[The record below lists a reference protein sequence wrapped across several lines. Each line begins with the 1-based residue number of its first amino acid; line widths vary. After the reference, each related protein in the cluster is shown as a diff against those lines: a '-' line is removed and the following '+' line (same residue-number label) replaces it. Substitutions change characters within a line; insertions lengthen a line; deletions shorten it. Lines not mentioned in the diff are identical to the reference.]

1 MLGHATSCL
10 WSVAKVVIHSPG
22 IWFCSWWRGMKSGI
36 LQCLYL
42 FVYSFFFSSIFVN
55 LCLFDCRIL
64 STPKAHQVL
73 VNSAVRKGERLIPPS
88 VFEILIRVTFPAS
101 SARMKVVTLGTFKV
115 SEVRCIMIT
124 CCIVS

>member
-1 MLGHATSCL
+1 VVSGKSCNTQSRDL
-10 WSVAKVVIHSPG
+10 V
-22 IWFCSWWRGMKSGI
+22 
-36 LQCLYL
+36 LQLVERYEIRNFAMSIYL
-42 FVYSFFFSSIFVN
+42 FILSFFFSSIFVN

-64 STPKAHQVL
+64 STPKARQVL

-88 VFEILIRVTFPAS
+88 AFEILIRVTFPAS
-101 SARMKVVTLGTFKV
+101 SAKMKVVTLGTFTV

>member
-22 IWFCSWWRGMKSGI
+22 IWFCSLWRGMKSGI

-42 FVYSFFFSSIFVN
+42 FVYSFFLFFFN

-64 STPKAHQVL
+64 STPKARQVL

-88 VFEILIRVTFPAS
+88 AFEILIRVTFPAS
-101 SARMKVVTLGTFKV
+101 SAKMKVVTLGTFTM

>member
-1 MLGHATSCL
+1 MVSGKSCNTQSRDL
-10 WSVAKVVIHSPG
+10 VLQLVERYEIRNFAMSVFI
-22 IWFCSWWRGMKSGI
+22 
-36 LQCLYL
+36 CL
-42 FVYSFFFSSIFVN
+42 FFIFFFN

-64 STPKAHQVL
+64 STPKARQVL

-88 VFEILIRVTFPAS
+88 AFEILIRVTFPAS
-101 SARMKVVTLGTFKV
+101 SARMKVVTLGTFTV